1 MQNSQID
8 GYLKWT
14 PKRNSVSTE
23 KYIATFKVK
32 AKDEECSDTFD
43 LCDEVEEEFKIK
55 ILVVSKDKRIDTSLN
70 TTFNSNKEF
79 TNDVKFDFT
88 PELNLDFKIENGD
101 LSSAKVELTGV
112 LDFGV
117 LTKFKYDVSKKT
129 NYNKRLVNKIYKRVY
144 LLGEVPV
151 YQEIKFTLDAKL
163 EATASSE
170 IEATS
175 DLDTKFTI
183 KAGMEYKN
191 ESWSP
196 IASKEFEKEYL
207 ASIELAGGVNLKVR
221 LIPNMEIEFYKVASA
236 GLSIE
241 PWATGNLKATAISE
255 LKTDFENYDF
265 LGVHK
270 MEKLDIDVGIDAN
283 VYADLSIWKINL
295 AHYPSGGGKKTIF
308 EPNWKIFSLPEIK
321 LSSSSENSCEIKAD
335 ITDGVNNKLENLSWF
350 IFPDYGA
357 TITSNGSDSATLN
370 FDEDGEY
377 EVYLVGNSDVL
388 GEYLGKEYNSIVVNS
403 SDCSKESTLS
413 DGLVAHY
420 EFEGNANDSSGNNN
434 HGTEHGGVLM

>member
-1 MQNSQID
+1 M
-8 GYLKWT
+8 
-14 PKRNSVSTE
+14 
-23 KYIATFKVK
+23 
-32 AKDEECSDTFD
+32 
-43 LCDEVEEEFKIK
+43 
-55 ILVVSKDKRIDTSLN
+55 
-70 TTFNSNKEF
+70 
-79 TNDVKFDFT
+79 
-88 PELNLDFKIENGD
+88 
-101 LSSAKVELTGV
+101 
-112 LDFGV
+112 
-117 LTKFKYDVSKKT
+117 
-129 NYNKRLVNKIYKRVY
+129 RVG
-144 LLGEVPV
+144 LL
-151 YQEIKFTLDAKL
+151 F
-163 EATASSE
+163 
-170 IEATS
+170 
-175 DLDTKFTI
+175 
-183 KAGMEYKN
+183 
-191 ESWSP
+191 
-196 IASKEFEKEYL
+196 ASKEFEKEYL

-221 LIPNMEIEFYKVASA
+221 LIPNMEIKFYKVALA

-308 EPNWKIFSLPEIK
+308 EPSWKIFSLPEIK

-357 TITSNGSDSATLN
+357 TITPNGSDSARLN

-388 GEYLGKEYNSIVVNS
+388 GEYFGKKYKFLLIDSNKCKNS
-403 SDCSKESTLS
+403 SSRDSNNIINLENKWKTPSKSTCNNNGGYYYDNHCSANWE
-413 DGLVAHY
+413 
-420 EFEGNANDSSGNNN
+420 NANKICNAIGYVLPNNKILEEIVTSCGGNINIMSPYENNDVHQICYEEKGFTPNFFWTSTTSSDD
-434 HGTEHGGVLM
+434 TSYAGVIDFYYGFYLYFIKTNEEPFIKCLKK